1 MTPLRTRASL
11 ALAALLVVPAVL
23 PSCQW
28 AGDTTAVHASFIVL
42 KQQVQDVSSRLFSA
56 IDSGENDRV
65 AGLVKELNVSL
76 DTAMKQSSAMNI
88 LDREH
93 LAISVATARRCLA
106 DMDRFAQSG
115 DSDLVRN
122 QAQQLKPTVDE
133 IVELLDRAQRTTT
146 AK

>member
-1 MTPLRTRASL
+1 MLLKTRAF
-11 ALAALLVVPAVL
+11 LLVPLLVL
-23 PSCQW
+23 LVSGSSCQW

-42 KQQVQDVSSRLFSA
+42 KQQVQDISSRLFSA
-56 IDSGENDRV
+56 IDNGENDRIQ
-65 AGLVKELNVSL
+65 GLDKELNTTL

-93 LAISVATARRCLA
+93 LAISVATARRCIA

-115 DSDLVRN
+115 DSDLVKN
-122 QAQQLKPTVDE
+122 QAQQLKPTVEE
-133 IVELLDRAQRTTT
+133 IVDLLERAERTTT